1 MSRIIYICLLLGSL
15 FSSPSIANTT
25 LVSPGNN
32 KPLSAAIR
40 KALPGDTIIVA
51 AGNYKEGTLA
61 VNKSITLI
69 GKNQPELDGEY
80 KYEIMVITSDHVT
93 IDGFVFANSGS
104 SSYEDIAALR
114 IMQKGYITIRNNSF
128 VRNFFGIYCQNAHSC
143 TISNNQF
150 QSYAKNEIS
159 SANGIHCW
167 KSEKMLIANNDISG
181 HRDGIYFEFVT
192 NSTIKGNKSHKNA
205 RYGLHFM
212 FSHDNAFIQNEFTD
226 NGAGVAVMYSHGVS
240 MIRNLFAENW
250 GAAAYGILMKDIT
263 DSRVESNRFQRNTS
277 AIHMEGSNRIQITGN
292 LFTGNGWAIQI
303 QSSCTDDTIKGNNF
317 INNSFDIATNG
328 TLQLN
333 LFTGNYWDK
342 YEGYDL
348 NRNGTGD
355 IPYRPV
361 SMYSMIVERNPASM
375 ILFRSFMATLMDK
388 AEKVIPSFTP
398 EQLKDESPSIHS
410 LTLNTYK

>member
-1 MSRIIYICLLLGSL
+1 MLIGLLVSL
-15 FSSPSIANTT
+15 PVISKTIP
-25 LVSPGNN
+25 VSPGNN
-32 KPLSAAIR
+32 KPITAAIR
-40 KALPGDTIIVA
+40 RALPGDTILVS
-51 AGNYKEGTLA
+51 AGKYREGTLV
-61 VNKSITLI
+61 VNKSLTLI
-69 GKNQPELDGEY
+69 GKNQPELDGEH
-80 KYEIMVITSDHVT
+80 KYEIMIITSDHVT
-93 IDGFVFANSGS
+93 VDGFVFSNSGS

-114 IMQKGYITIRNNSF
+114 IMQKGHITIRNNSF
-128 VRNFFGIYCQNAHSC
+128 IRNFFGIYCQHAYSS

-150 QSYAKNEIS
+150 RSNANNEIS

-167 KSEKMLIANNDISG
+167 KTDNMLITNNDISG

-192 NSTIKGNKSHKNA
+192 NSTIRGNKSHQNA

-212 FSHDNAFIQNEFTD
+212 FSHDNAFIQNEFTN

-250 GAAAYGILMKDIT
+250 GAASYGILMKDIT
-263 DSRVESNRFQRNTS
+263 DSRVENNRFQRNTS
-277 AIHMEGSNRIQITGN
+277 GIHMEGSNRIYITGN
-292 LFTGNGWAIQI
+292 SFTANGWAIQI
-303 QSSCTDDTIKGNNF
+303 QSSCTDDTIRGNNF

-328 TLQLN
+328 SLQLN
-333 LFTGNYWDK
+333 FFTGNYWDK

-355 IPYRPV
+355 ISYRPV

-375 ILFRSFMATLMDK
+375 ILFRSFLTNLMDK

-398 EQLKDESPSIHS
+398 EQLKDDLPSMRS